1 MIALPQR
8 RPQLL
13 RDVCADW
20 RRWSVG
26 ERVAASVLGI
36 LLGAGGP
43 AIFVVLALPGPM

>member
-1 MIALPQR
+1 MSASPRHGSRLV
-8 RPQLL
+8 
-13 RDVCADW
+13 RDARADW

-26 ERVAASVLGI
+26 ERIAACVLAI